1 MYDPPPAAAAL
12 VPTTKAEVLAWTGH
26 RQYPASLSEEEAME
40 SLKAVVERCF
50 AKCDKYRPT
59 VITASGD
66 YLCRVEITARQQLPP
81 AFVLT
86 GRVAAQGGGRVV
98 EYRSATRGGGSS
110 LTSSSNRRRIKSL
123 REQLEQ
129 QGWSSAGY

>member
-1 MYDPPPAAAAL
+1 M
-12 VPTTKAEVLAWTGH
+12 
-26 RQYPASLSEEEAME
+26 QYPASLSEEEAME

-66 YLCRVEITARQQLPP
+66 YLYVEFSKSGPIGTTIDDVEFYFPK
-81 AFVLT
+81 
-86 GRVAAQGGGRVV
+86 GGGRVV